1 MAHNINRH
9 AITGKDA
16 FFSVQEKAWHG
27 LGQIVT
33 DYPTSSEAI
42 KFAGLDF
49 EVSKQPLFTYDQL
62 NANPDTAPD
71 GIQIAELEMPNYFA
85 TVRKDTHQ
93 ILGVVGSKYEV
104 VQNKTAF
111 TFFDSLLT
119 GDTGIKYE
127 TAGALGMGEKIFIT
141 AKMPDVIKVSSKD
154 IIEKYIFL
162 TTTHDGSGSIMA
174 AFTPIRIVCNNTLN
188 MALRNHSN
196 AVFIKHTANAEQKL
210 QEAARIIAITAT
222 TSEQLETLFKKW
234 ARVRITDAEL
244 LKLIS
249 LAMAP
254 SKEVFTAIVEGDKIQ
269 DFSSQFT
276 NTVNDIFAY
285 SQTSETQLMPTT
297 AGTLFGAY
305 NAITGY
311 YQNVKE
317 YKTADAKLNSI
328 MFGAGLDRTKSAF
341 DICMKANE
349 FLS

>member
-27 LGQIVT
+27 LGHIVQ

-49 EVSKQPLFTYDQL
+49 FVEKRPLFSKSKERE
-62 NANPDTAPD
+62 D
-71 GIQIAELEMPNYFA
+71 GAGADLITLDSNFA
-85 TVRKDTHQ
+85 TFREDTNQ
-93 ILGVVGSKYEV
+93 FFGIVGSKYEV
-104 VQNKTAF
+104 VQNSTAF
-111 TFFDSLLT
+111 SFFDSLLT
-119 GDTGIKYE
+119 GNSGIQYE
-127 TAGALGMGEKIFIT
+127 TAGALGNGEKIFIT
-141 AKMPDVIKVSSKD
+141 AKMPDTIKISSND
-154 IIEKYIFL
+154 QIEKYIFL

-210 QEAARIIAITAT
+210 QEAARIISITET
-222 TSEQLETLFKKW
+222 TSQQLETLFKKW
-234 ARVRITDAEL
+234 ARLRITDVEL
-244 LKLIS
+244 KKLIA

-254 SKEVFTAIVEGDKIQ
+254 NKEVFTAIVEGDKIF
-269 DFSSQFT
+269 DFSSQYK
-276 NTVNDIFAY
+276 NICEDVFAY

-328 MFGAGLDRTKSAF
+328 MFGTGLDRTKSAF
-341 DICMKANE
+341 DVCMKANE